1 MTRKKRDLKKIY
13 IRLKMGWS
21 HTQSPDLIEK
31 GKDLARAGIC
41 TFHLD
46 YLQLVVRC
54 MRFVYIYIS
63 HLKNLS
69 KHIFKGLII
78 ISWYII
84 PHEISFYIIWLI
96 TSQYWMARWMSRKA
110 TNLHP
115 QRLSTWTLY
124 RIKIHSRI
132 NQSDI
137 IFSCVPLV
145 NSL

>member
-1 MTRKKRDLKKIY
+1 MIIHAITRFIWKGQ
-13 IRLKMGWS
+13 RLGTCRNMHVPLRS
-21 HTQSPDLIEK
+21 
-31 GKDLARAGIC
+31 LAIGGQMHA
-41 TFHLD
+41 
-46 YLQLVVRC
+46 
-54 MRFVYIYIS
+54 FVYIYII

-84 PHEISFYIIWLI
+84 PHEISFLHNMTDYKSILN
-96 TSQYWMARWMSRKA
+96 WMARWMSRKA

-115 QRLSTWTLY
+115 QRLFTWTLY
-124 RIKIHSRI
+124 HIKIHSRI

-145 NSL
+145 HSL